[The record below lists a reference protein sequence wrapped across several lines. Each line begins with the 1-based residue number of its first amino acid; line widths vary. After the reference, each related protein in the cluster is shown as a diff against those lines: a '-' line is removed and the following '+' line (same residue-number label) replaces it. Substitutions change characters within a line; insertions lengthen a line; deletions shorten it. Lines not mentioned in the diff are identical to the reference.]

1 MHMTTKSTQ
10 NVRIA
15 LIGFALLA
23 VVIGAFASVS
33 VANAYTT
40 GAGGDG
46 CCGGDYG
53 GGMTGGDGQSGG
65 GPYDWSWP
73 TAPSC
78 TINANPTSVSYNG
91 ATTVSWTSYNAT
103 SASLSSVGS
112 VALNGS
118 RAFNNLTATR
128 TFVLTVYD
136 AHGRSGTCQR
146 TVTVSQQP
154 QVPSCTLS
162 ANPNSVSYNGSS
174 TLTWTSNNATSA
186 SIDNGVGSVAVN
198 GSYGVSGLTSSRTYT
213 MTVNGT
219 GGTATCQATVTVN
232 QQSLPS
238 CSISA
243 NPSIVQYGGSSTLNW
258 SSNNAT
264 SATIDS
270 IGSVATNGSYYL
282 SNITG
287 SRTYTMTVYG
297 NGGTATCQ
305 TTVSTTQYQNQPS
318 CTISANP
325 TYLQNGG
332 STYLT
337 WNSYNASSASIDSI
351 GSVNLSGGQSVYPGY
366 SRTYTMTVYGNG
378 GTATCQTSVT
388 VGTIYNNQEPS
399 CSIWVNPNTVQYGGT
414 ATINWSSN
422 NSYSA
427 FLSNVGVVS
436 TSGSRS
442 VNVYGN
448 QTYTLTVYGQ
458 NGTTRTCSASVNSTT
473 YYNPPVYNPPIATP
487 VRVSL
492 TAIPYTG
499 LGDLSGT
506 MLAWYGMIAAAG
518 VALYATYLFRGTLV
532 PAWAQMF
539 GFAPA
544 TARRPMARVQAT
556 IKHDVD
562 SVKRILNRTRRA

>member
-1 MHMTTKSTQ
+1 
-10 NVRIA
+10 
-15 LIGFALLA
+15 
-23 VVIGAFASVS
+23 
-33 VANAYTT
+33 
-40 GAGGDG
+40 
-46 CCGGDYG
+46 
-53 GGMTGGDGQSGG
+53 
-65 GPYDWSWP
+65 
-73 TAPSC
+73 
-78 TINANPTSVSYNG
+78 
-91 ATTVSWTSYNAT
+91 
-103 SASLSSVGS
+103 
-112 VALNGS
+112 
-118 RAFNNLTATR
+118 
-128 TFVLTVYD
+128 VLTVYN
-136 AHGRSGTCQR
+136 AHGQSGTCQR
-146 TVTVSQQP
+146 TVTVTQQPQVPSCTLSANPNSVGYNGSSTLTWTSNNATSASIDQGIGSVAINGSYGVSGLTATRTYTMTVNGTGGSATCQATVAVSQQP

-162 ANPNSVSYNGSS
+162 ANPNSVNYNGS
-174 TLTWTSNNATSA
+174 TILTWTSNNATSA

-198 GSYGVSGLTSSRTYT
+198 GSYGVSGLTGTRTYT
-213 MTVNGT
+213 MTVNGN
-219 GGTATCQATVTVN
+219 GGTATCQATVTVS

-243 NPSIVQYGGSSTLNW
+243 NPSIVQYGGSSNLTW
-258 SSNNAT
+258 TSNNAT

-337 WNSYNASSASIDSI
+337 WNSYNATSASIDSI

-506 MLAWYGMIAAAG
+506 MLAWYGVIAAVG
-518 VALYATYLFRGTLV
+518 VALYMTYLFRGTLV

-544 TARRPMARVQAT
+544 TVARRPMARVEAT
-556 IKHDVD
+556 IKHDLD